1 MKKEREAARKKPETE
16 VSQDEAV
23 APNLE
28 TVELEDVSLNVSA
41 DSAITGQELSADAD
55 VEMAEVVE
63 DEVEKVEPVS
73 LPVSPQKGKKV
84 ILIAPAAIL
93 PAETTTARYLSSLL

>member
-16 VSQDEAV
+16 VNQDEAV

-41 DSAITGQELSADAD
+41 DSAITGQELSADVA

-73 LPVSPQKGKKV
+73 LPVSPQKGKKA